1 MSSTLRRAERLK
13 SRKSTDELFAHGES
27 KTIHPVRMVHRQ
39 NERHEG
45 EAPLQLLVSVPK
57 RRCRHAVQRNRIKR
71 QLREAFRRNKHLADG
86 IAPEG
91 HKIEIALIWQSGKE
105 KTTSEV
111 EQCVCSLLRSL
122 HQ

>member
-1 MSSTLRRAERLK
+1 MT
-13 SRKSTDELFAHGES
+13 SRKITDELFAHGES
-27 KTIHPVRMVHRQ
+27 KTIHPIRMVHRQ
-39 NERHEG
+39 SERREG
-45 EAPLQLLVSVPK
+45 EALAQLLVSVPK

-91 HKIEIALIWQSGKE
+91 LKTAIALIWQSGKE

-122 HQ
+122 RQ